1 MDKAVNMK
9 SPKMKLI
16 NKIAIGLGVAVMF
29 ALILLSCLL
38 INIYNI
44 GIKHII
50 LSFIISLVCLFLVL
64 LLINATNKPFK
75 KTYLKRDNCYDTH
88 FKQSGIS
95 KYSTLSLS
103 NPFYNNLYSNED

>member
-1 MDKAVNMK
+1 VNMK

-64 LLINATNKPFK
+64 LLINAFK
-75 KTYLKRDNCYDTH
+75 KTYPKKDNCYDTH

>member
-38 INIYNI
+38 INIYNM
-44 GIKHII
+44 HII

-75 KTYLKRDNCYDTH
+75 KTYPKKDNCYDTH

>member
-1 MDKAVNMK
+1 MDKTIN
-9 SPKMKLI
+9 MKLI
-16 NKIAIGLGVAVMF
+16 NKIAIGLGIAVMF
-29 ALILLSCLL
+29 TLIILSCLL

-44 GIKHII
+44 GIKYII

-64 LLINATNKPFK
+64 FLINATSKPFK
-75 KTYLKRDNCYDTH
+75 KNYSKRDNCCDSH

>member
-44 GIKHII
+44 GIK
-50 LSFIISLVCLFLVL
+50 
-64 LLINATNKPFK
+64 
-75 KTYLKRDNCYDTH
+75 
-88 FKQSGIS
+88 
-95 KYSTLSLS
+95 
-103 NPFYNNLYSNED
+103 